1 MKSLI
6 GKFLANESG
15 ATSIEY
21 ATIAVGVA
29 VVVVTAVHGLGG
41 NVKGKYLAAQTA
53 LN

>member
-21 ATIAVGVA
+21 ATIAAGVA
-29 VVVVTAVHGLGG
+29 VVVVTAVHGLSG
-41 NVKGKYLAAQTA
+41 NVKGKYLSVQTA